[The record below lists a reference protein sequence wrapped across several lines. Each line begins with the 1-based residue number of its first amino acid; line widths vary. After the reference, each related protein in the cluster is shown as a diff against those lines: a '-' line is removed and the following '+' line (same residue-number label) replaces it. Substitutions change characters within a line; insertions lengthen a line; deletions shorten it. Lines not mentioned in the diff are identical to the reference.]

1 MYWLRPFQIFDVG
14 SWTKDKDK
22 YEIHFLLISP
32 PAESLPLSSYWDKD
46 EGKDQMKFTSNCWKV
61 VFDFERKTK
70 TRKRQKFTSPL
81 CMASPPSWSSPP
93 SSYWAEQETKTMTKA
108 RKMGKYEFHFLLM
121 YGFVPFLIFT
131 FFWFFT
137 FTFFFFFNFA
147 AWTFPCFKFKL
158 NKYVKTIVFSYL
170 PCLCNQ
176 QMVSVCKCR
185 WGHLRGSSCLCYSCF
200 YHSIVIS
207 WKQEKELVSHQ
218 PTFQI
223 PFARILWGKSL
234 EILLKHQQCVRNML
248 NYIDTI
254 HDVWWCMKKIC
265 PRKITCRRVVSILLL
280 LLLLSAPLPLLAPLC
295 PVLALPLAVQPLAAQ
310 QPVQAAAEAIGDN
323 VRCQAPRHV
332 PHVQSHRLAWGPI
345 CYLKILINCH
355 FF

>member
-147 AWTFPCFKFKL
+147 AWTFPCFRIKF
-158 NKYVKTIVFSYL
+158 NKNVKQYFFPIHLVCVINRWFPFVNVAEVTCEGVHVCVILAFIIQL
-170 PCLCNQ
+170 W
-176 QMVSVCKCR
+176 SV
-185 WGHLRGSSCLCYSCF
+185 
-200 YHSIVIS
+200 
-207 WKQEKELVSHQ
+207 E
-218 PTFQI
+218 
-223 PFARILWGKSL
+223 
-234 EILLKHQQCVRNML
+234 N
-248 NYIDTI
+248 
-254 HDVWWCMKKIC
+254 KK
-265 PRKITCRRVVSILLL
+265 K
-280 LLLLSAPLPLLAPLC
+280 
-295 PVLALPLAVQPLAAQ
+295 
-310 QPVQAAAEAIGDN
+310 N
-323 VRCQAPRHV
+323 
-332 PHVQSHRLAWGPI
+332 WF
-345 CYLKILINCH
+345 LINPRFKFPLREYSEENHWKSC
-355 FF
+355 